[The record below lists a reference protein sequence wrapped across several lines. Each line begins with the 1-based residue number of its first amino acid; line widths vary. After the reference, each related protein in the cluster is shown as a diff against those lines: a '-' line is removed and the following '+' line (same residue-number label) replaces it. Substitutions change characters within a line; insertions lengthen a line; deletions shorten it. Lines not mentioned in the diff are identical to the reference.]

1 MSLTKTFV
9 VLVVLMVCGAS
20 AFAGGYKIGEHG
32 ARAMGM
38 GGAFVAMPRD
48 ASAIYHNPAGLSFL
62 EGANILVGSTL
73 IAPSTTF
80 TGPTPSTASTD
91 MVSQTFFP
99 SNLYVTYTMQ
109 NGLAFGLGVFS
120 PYALG
125 TEWAGNWVG
134 RHLSVKSGLKTFYI
148 NPTISYKVSDQ
159 LSLGVGAS
167 YVLGSV
173 VLERKLPL
181 IPLPD
186 GTFKLE
192 GKGTGI
198 NFNAGIIWKPT
209 EAISV
214 GLTYRAETKIEFDGD
229 ATFGSIPNIDP
240 DGPGPIPVLTA
251 LFPSGTTG
259 KATLAMPSNLAGGIA
274 YDVNQD
280 LSIQAAVEFVGWSSY
295 DKLEV
300 SFDKPVAGSKTMV
313 EIADWK
319 NSILIRVGGEYRI
332 DKLALRAG
340 FIYDETPQPE
350 KSVGPVLPDADR
362 MEFSLGLGYR
372 LTNTVDLD
380 IAYQYVKGSDRT
392 VTAPTNSFPGT
403 YKSSASLFGL
413 SLGFHF

>member
-9 VLVVLMVCGAS
+9 ILVALMICGTS

-62 EGANILVGSTL
+62 EGANILLGSTL

-109 NGLAFGLGVFS
+109 NGLAFGVGVFS

-125 TEWAGNWVG
+125 TEWAGNWAG
-134 RHLSVKSGLKTFYI
+134 RHLSVKSDLRTFYI
-148 NPTISYKVSDQ
+148 NPTISCKVSDQ
-159 LSLGVGAS
+159 MSLGIGAS

-173 VLERKLPL
+173 VLERKLPF

-192 GKGTGI
+192 GRGTGI

-209 EAISV
+209 EAISL

-229 ATFGSIPNIDP
+229 ATFGGIPNVDP
-240 DGPGPIPVLTA
+240 DGPGPIPVLTV

-259 KATLAMPSNLAGGIA
+259 KATLTMPSDLAGGIA

-300 SFDKPVAGSKTMV
+300 AFDKPVAGSNTMTQTV
-313 EIADWK
+313 DWK
-319 NSILIRVGGEYRI
+319 NSILVRVGGEYRL
-332 DKLALRAG
+332 DKLTLRAG

-350 KSVGPVLPDADR
+350 KAVDPVLPDADR
-362 MEFSLGLGYR
+362 MELSLGFGYR
-372 LTNTVDLD
+372 LMNTVDLD

-403 YKSSASLFGL
+403 YKSNASLFGL
-413 SLGFHF
+413 NLGFHF